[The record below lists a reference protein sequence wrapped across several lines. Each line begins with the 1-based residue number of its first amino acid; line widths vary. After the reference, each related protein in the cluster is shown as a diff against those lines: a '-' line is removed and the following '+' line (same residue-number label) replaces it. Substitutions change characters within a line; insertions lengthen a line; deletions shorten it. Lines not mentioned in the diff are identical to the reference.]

1 MESLFLKECKMNK
14 FGNYLLYT
22 LVFITISFCSIS
34 KLSIFNG
41 SHASGVNSG
50 FKIPSEQFKDGDIIL
65 REGKSFVSQA
75 LRSFSQTDK
84 HYSHAGIIQIRNG
97 QAYVCHVVAAEG
109 NRSDKI
115 RLEPITSF
123 CDRTDNISFAVYRT
137 DLNTNSIDSILSE
150 YFRAGVSFD
159 NDFDLK
165 TSNKMYCT
173 ELVYKVLTIANQN
186 EKFINLSHGNGT
198 DYVACD
204 NLYLNPKTKLIF
216 SHTN

>member
-65 REGKSFVSQA
+65 REGKVLCLRHCA
-75 LRSFSQTDK
+75 LSQTDK
-84 HYSHAGIIQIRNG
+84 HYSHAGIIQFRNG

-109 NRSDKI
+109 NRS
-115 RLEPITSF
+115 
-123 CDRTDNISFAVYRT
+123 
-137 DLNTNSIDSILSE
+137 
-150 YFRAGVSFD
+150 G
-159 NDFDLK
+159 
-165 TSNKMYCT
+165 
-173 ELVYKVLTIANQN
+173 
-186 EKFINLSHGNGT
+186 
-198 DYVACD
+198 
-204 NLYLNPKTKLIF
+204 
-216 SHTN
+216 

>member
-1 MESLFLKECKMNK
+1 MNK

-22 LVFITISFCSIS
+22 LVFVTISFCSIS
-34 KLSIFNG
+34 KLSVFNG
-41 SHASGVNSG
+41 SHASGVSSG
-50 FKIPSEQFKDGDIIL
+50 FKIPTDQFNDGDIIL

-97 QAYVCHVVAAEG
+97 QMYVCHVVAAEG
-109 NRSDKI
+109 KRSNKI
-115 RLEPITSF
+115 RLEPIASF
-123 CDRTDNISFAVYRT
+123 CDKPDNTSFAIYRT
-137 DLNTNSIDSILSE
+137 NLEPKAIDSSLAV

-173 ELVYKVLTIANQN
+173 ELVYKVLTAANQN
-186 EKFINLSHGNGT
+186 EKFINLSHGNGI

-204 NLYLNPKTKLIF
+204 NLYLNSRTKLIF
-216 SHTN
+216 SHNY

>member
-1 MESLFLKECKMNK
+1 MNK

-22 LVFITISFCSIS
+22 LVFFTISFCSIS
-34 KLSIFNG
+34 KLSVFNG

-50 FKIPSEQFKDGDIIL
+50 FKIPIDQIKDGDIIL

-84 HYSHAGIIQIRNG
+84 HYSHAGIIQVRNG
-97 QAYVCHVVAAEG
+97 QTYVCHVVAAEG
-109 NRSDKI
+109 KRSDKI
-115 RLEPITSF
+115 RLEPIASF
-123 CDRTDNISFAVYRT
+123 CDKADNSSFAIYRT
-137 DLNTNSIDSILSE
+137 DLNMSTIDSAISVYL
-150 YFRAGVSFD
+150 RAGISFD

-173 ELVYKVLTIANQN
+173 ELVYKVLTVANRN
-186 EKFINLSHGNGT
+186 EKFINLSHGNGI

-204 NLYLNPKTKLIF
+204 NLYLNSKTKLIF
-216 SHTN
+216 SHNY

>member
-1 MESLFLKECKMNK
+1 MLQFVSVQIQRNLAASRMGKCKGCPGSRLLHLPACSGRK
-14 FGNYLLYT
+14 FN
-22 LVFITISFCSIS
+22 
-34 KLSIFNG
+34 
-41 SHASGVNSG
+41 
-50 FKIPSEQFKDGDIIL
+50 IL
-65 REGKSFVSQA
+65 RQPVGGREFRNLDQDAEGMA
-75 LRSFSQTDK
+75 GMDENLLPDA
-84 HYSHAGIIQIRNG
+84 AGIL
-97 QAYVCHVVAAEG
+97 VVAAEG

-186 EKFINLSHGNGT
+186 EKFINLSHGNGI